1 LNSYT
6 PLSHASID
14 VKKGLILDKFH
25 LKFLKGDKMR
35 SKGKNRK
42 LFFGMCIT
50 FLFVMLSS
58 VPAFSANEIMGRLSS
73 FSGEVLI
80 KSRGSWGVEPEAGLP
95 LYSDDKVVTKVG
107 SATITL
113 TDGAVIELKN
123 NSNLRIEER
132 EETRGFLRRVKV
144 IKRRFRLLLGK
155 MMFKTGTSSVDNA
168 LETPTMVCG
177 LRGTAGTLSIGADGQ
192 TYIQFTDGGPSYTI
206 GEFISGVADD
216 VPTEIASMSPVQRAA
231 FVAKAAAD
239 QAKNAS
245 AMAREAEGTPEEKK
259 AQAQAAYSSAK
270 AAELAA
276 EEVKVQASIII
287 ESNPDPEVVEQA
299 NEAIAEADES
309 VEEAQEAQ
317 QDALDAGAEPVEPG
331 TYEMPEVTA
340 PPVEAPGFEIPVEPE
355 PEIED
360 EEPASEV

>member
-1 LNSYT
+1 MLQLMSG
-6 PLSHASID
+6 
-14 VKKGLILDKFH
+14 KGLILDKFQIQI
-25 LKFLKGDKMR
+25 LKGDKMH

-42 LFFGMCIT
+42 IFFSMCIT

-58 VPAFSANEIMGRLSS
+58 VPAFSADEVMGRLSS

-95 LYSDDKVVTKVG
+95 LYSDDKVVTRIG

-113 TDGAVIELKN
+113 TDGAVIELRN

-132 EETRGFLRRVKV
+132 EETRGFFRRIKV
-144 IKRRFRLLLGK
+144 VQRRFRLMLGK
-155 MMFKTGTSSVDNA
+155 MMFKTGTSSINNT

-177 LRGTAGTLSIGADGQ
+177 LRGTAGTLSIGRDGQ

-245 AMAREAEGTPEEKK
+245 ALAREAAGTPGE
-259 AQAQAAYSSAK
+259 QRMQTQAAYAAAK
-270 AAELAA
+270 AAEMAA
-276 EEVKVQASIII
+276 EEVKVQATIIAQN
-287 ESNPDPEVVEQA
+287 NPDPEVVEQA
-299 NEAIAEADES
+299 NAAITQAEQAAES
-309 VEEAQEAQ
+309 AREAQ
-317 QDALDAGAEPVEPG
+317 QDALDAGAIPVEPG
-331 TYEMPEVTA
+331 TYPVPRIP
-340 PPVEAPGFEIPVEPE
+340 PPVTRPPVQQPGFDVPVTPE
-355 PEIED
+355 PEVED
-360 EEPASEV
+360 MEPASPV